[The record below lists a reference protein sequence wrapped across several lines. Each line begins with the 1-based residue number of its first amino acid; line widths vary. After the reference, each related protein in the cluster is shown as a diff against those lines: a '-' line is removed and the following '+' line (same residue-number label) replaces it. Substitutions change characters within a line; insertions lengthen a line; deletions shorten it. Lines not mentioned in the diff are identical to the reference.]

1 MLPTDE
7 RFRGPPYS
15 YSPHSVP
22 PMNATISGLQDP
34 RSAASG
40 AAPPVDVSGGSG
52 GMGANPGGNTTDDQL
67 SVFTDCISTDCDV
80 ESIERV
86 TFEQPAAK
94 RQKVADFT
102 SGTHTDEEIS
112 QFAIDISEPM
122 TAADENDILQVVN
135 GERQPA
141 KQQPAASPLKV
152 GDSTLPPSL
161 IPPPSGMGEVRAAP
175 PAIGASVSGL
185 NQRVR
190 SHSLEVP
197 IPMDA
202 TVMNA
207 ADVSARM
214 PPPPR
219 RGREGPFAF
228 TSGLPRRA
236 MRVEKDVAKDATK
249 AKNDGTGQ
257 TDTAAPSMAMS
268 KKALIEGQPALREL
282 RAILAKTEGGFA
294 EFQRVFEEFKHS
306 ISARR
311 NDLGV
316 TKVRASKR
324 ENRRGGTICAVLDEK
339 IIPAI
344 GDHVGRSEKYYSEMY
359 PSLPEQDMAT
369 MVRRTINDA
378 LEDNI
383 KCMEGLSK
391 GIPLAAISSCP
402 DRTAWIKQYVMSD
415 MWSMLTDDVYRRIHM
430 CIYGKSPTKQ
440 AQKK

>member
-1 MLPTDE
+1 
-7 RFRGPPYS
+7 
-15 YSPHSVP
+15 
-22 PMNATISGLQDP
+22 MNATIAGLQDP
-34 RSAASG
+34 RSGPIG
-40 AAPPVDVSGGSG
+40 AALPVDVSRGSG
-52 GMGANPGGNTTDDQL
+52 GMGANPGENMTDDQL
-67 SVFTDCISTDCDV
+67 LVFADCVFTDRDV
-80 ESIERV
+80 EDIERV
-86 TFEQPAAK
+86 TCEQPAAK
-94 RQKVADFT
+94 RQ
-102 SGTHTDEEIS
+102 
-112 QFAIDISEPM
+112 
-122 TAADENDILQVVN
+122 
-135 GERQPA
+135 
-141 KQQPAASPLKV
+141 KV

-161 IPPPSGMGEVRAAP
+161 IPPPSGLGRVRAAP

-185 NQRVR
+185 NQRAR

-197 IPMDA
+197 IPIDA
-202 TVMNA
+202 TVTNA

-228 TSGLPRRA
+228 TSGLPRRT

-268 KKALIEGQPALREL
+268 KKALIEGQPVLREL

-294 EFQRVFEEFKHS
+294 DFQRVFEEFKHS

-344 GDHVGRSEKYYSEMY
+344 GDHVGRSEKYYSKMY
-359 PSLPEQDMAT
+359 PSLPEQDMVT
-369 MVRRTINDA
+369 MVRRTIKDA

-402 DRTAWIKQYVMSD
+402 DRTAWIKQYVMND